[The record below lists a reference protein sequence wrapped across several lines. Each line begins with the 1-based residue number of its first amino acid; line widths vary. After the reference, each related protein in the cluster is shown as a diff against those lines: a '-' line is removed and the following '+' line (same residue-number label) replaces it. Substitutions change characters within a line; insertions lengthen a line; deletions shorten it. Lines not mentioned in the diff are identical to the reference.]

1 MNKRSILLIT
11 LAVLGFA
18 KAALADES
26 LPQAT
31 RPNMACLMSDD
42 QWWRRGRIRSGS
54 NLQTHEF
61 TVFTI

>member
-26 LPQAT
+26 LPQAI
-31 RPNMACLMSDD
+31 RPNIACLMSGD
-42 QWWRRGRIRSGS
+42 Q
-54 NLQTHEF
+54 
-61 TVFTI
+61 